1 MNSQILELVKK
12 YEQPGDFNYASVSD
26 EMICKAENSL
36 GVKLPKQYIDF
47 LKMFGHG
54 GIAGVETIGVGL
66 TGDLMFVD
74 ITLDYREED
83 LPNNFVV
90 IENVD
95 EWLNCIDCNTGRIV
109 SWDYSGYIKEEY
121 ACFDE
126 YLIDQM
132 NGAIENL

>member
-109 SWDYSGYIKEEY
+109 SWDYSGYIKEDY